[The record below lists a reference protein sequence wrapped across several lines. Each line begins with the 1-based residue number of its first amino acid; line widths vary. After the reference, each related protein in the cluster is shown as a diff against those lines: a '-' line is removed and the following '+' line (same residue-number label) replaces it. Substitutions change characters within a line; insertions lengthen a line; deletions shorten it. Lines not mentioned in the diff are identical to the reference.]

1 VIDGYTAEST
11 GVVSI
16 PANSNITSY
25 IYLQNYYFCVEK
37 IIREVGTNDNGITIT
52 ITTGNS
58 NQSLLQNITDTM
70 IFNRLET
77 KNDKPLFIFSKNDV
91 IALTFTNSGVT
102 SVNEGLTFLGYYV
115 DDNGVRI

>member
-37 IIREVGTNDNGITIT
+37 IMREAGAGESGITIA
-52 ITTGNS
+52 ITTANS
-58 NQSLLQNITDTM
+58 NQSLLQNITDSM
-70 IFNRLET
+70 IFNGLET
-77 KNDKPLFIFSKNDV
+77 KNDNPLFIFSKNDV
-91 IALTFTNSGVT
+91 IAITFTNSTGLL
-102 SVNEGLTFLGYYV
+102 SNEGITFLGYYV
-115 DDNGVRI
+115 DDNGIRI